1 VAAVVAADAVVR
13 AGNLSIR
20 SIQFDHFPMQPYRA
34 VRLLIQEQLWLGARN
49 NRSKNGKK
57 SNSGKRSSK

>member
-1 VAAVVAADAVVR
+1 
-13 AGNLSIR
+13 
-20 SIQFDHFPMQPYRA
+20 MQPYHA

-57 SNSGKRSSK
+57 NNNGRKNSR